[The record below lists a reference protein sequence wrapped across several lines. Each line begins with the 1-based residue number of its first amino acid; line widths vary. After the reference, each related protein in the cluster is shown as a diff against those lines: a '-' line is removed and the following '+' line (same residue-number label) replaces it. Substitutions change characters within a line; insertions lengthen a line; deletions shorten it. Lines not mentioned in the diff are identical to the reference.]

1 MGNKSNS
8 FLSLQSKEWLV
19 KALQILMKTK
29 NYSDI
34 TIKELA
40 QKAGVDRKTFYRNFK
55 SKEDVLRFYLDRTCQ
70 DYIARLNK
78 ENKLTTFS
86 IAKAFFSTCKQHTD
100 FLILLDK
107 NDLLPLLLIAF
118 DDYLPMLHEMFEDKR
133 IDDNPVYYSEYALSF
148 LTGGFWNISIKWIRR
163 GGHETPEEIYELDE
177 AGLCKRLYKVTGMS
191 SMVVNG
197 CNYGTLSLLFHQE
210 ARSAKDVKLTNGV
223 FKNTETTRAAIAL
236 YHTQFKAFVQG
247 YDFEMDDLI
256 STLKNFPNIIIV
268 DNPEKNEYPMP
279 INATG
284 HDEVF
289 VGRIRRDESVKS
301 GVNLWVVAD
310 NIRKGA
316 ASNAVQIL
324 EKLISE

>member
-29 NYSDI
+29 KYSDI

-70 DYIARLNK
+70 DYIERLNK

-86 IAKAFFSTCKQHTD
+86 IAKAFFFFFQQHTD

-148 LTGGFWNISIKWIRR
+148 FTGGFWNISIKWIRR
-163 GGHETPEEIYELDE
+163 GGHETPEEMAQIVETL
-177 AGLCKRLYKVTGMS
+177 MS
-191 SMVVNG
+191 YSI
-197 CNYGTLSLLFHQE
+197 Q
-210 ARSAKDVKLTNGV
+210 
-223 FKNTETTRAAIAL
+223 
-236 YHTQFKAFVQG
+236 Q
-247 YDFEMDDLI
+247 I
-256 STLKNFPNIIIV
+256 STGNK
-268 DNPEKNEYPMP
+268 
-279 INATG
+279 
-284 HDEVF
+284 
-289 VGRIRRDESVKS
+289 
-301 GVNLWVVAD
+301 
-310 NIRKGA
+310 
-316 ASNAVQIL
+316 IL
-324 EKLISE
+324 L